1 MPDIENPQTYG
12 EWFWNTSVQAS
23 VFEQEQYEKELTPIS
38 SGVIDALNIKEFLPA
53 SLTSLFSSL
62 QSPPAPAL
70 APILGRFVSE
80 VADGVVGNTLN
91 HALMDF
97 NYKMAEWFSDL
108 RIDFPT
114 ASTLLMRKKI
124 NDELFN
130 ARAKSSGYKEVES
143 AAAYDALR
151 PYPDIPSIIQWARY
165 NGYYDNIRET
175 VWKKFDVAVDDF
187 DLWEW
192 LSYIKLSTEQ
202 VQQLF
207 RRGDITEIE
216 LTKEL
221 GQIGWEQAD
230 RNYIKDLAYEVPNP
244 MLLMQ
249 GNLFLQ
255 TPNDELKADIQKAGI
270 HPNYVDKYYNGIL
283 TKPSSQDI
291 IAYELRRDTQLL
303 NLTNELS
310 KIGIHPNYHNMYKE
324 LAYPIPPVQDI
335 ITMAVREAF
344 TPEIANRFGQYEG
357 LPAPYV
363 EWAQKKG
370 LTQEWA
376 ERYWAAHWSLPSV
389 QQGFEMLHR
398 GIIDRDTLE
407 LLMRALD
414 IMPFWRDKLIQMSYR
429 PLTRVDVR
437 RMYQV
442 GTLDEQGVKKA
453 YQDVGYSDANSDLMT
468 DFTLKYVRN
477 SLSRFSSTDVINAYK
492 SRFLDE
498 GQASNILRE
507 LGIKEVEIRNIIKTA
522 TYKRDWQYKKERIDA
537 IENLY
542 KKGRMDEGRTR
553 NELSKLGLQSDHIT
567 TLIEQWVL
575 KAEEERI
582 ATWTTAQTLGFLKK
596 GLINTERA
604 AQELN
609 LLGYST
615 ERIQIYIRSTQ
626 V

>member
-1 MPDIENPQTYG
+1 MPDIENPQTYA
-12 EWFWNTSVQAS
+12 EWYWNTSVEAR
-23 VFEQEQYEKELTPIS
+23 VAEQERYEKELAPLTN
-38 SGVIDALNIKEFLPA
+38 GVIDGLNIKEFLPA
-53 SLTSLFSSL
+53 SLQTFLTNL

-70 APILGRFVSE
+70 AGVLSGFME
-80 VADGVVGNTLN
+80 GVAQNISGNALN

-97 NYKMAEWFSDL
+97 NYKMAEWFGDL

-114 ASTLLMRKKI
+114 ATTLLMRKKI
-124 NDELFN
+124 NEDLFN
-130 ARAKSSGYKEVES
+130 ARAKSAGYKEAES
-143 AAAYDALR
+143 AAAYDSLR

-207 RRGDITEIE
+207 IRGKITDIE

-221 GQIGWEQAD
+221 GQIGWEQTD
-230 RNYIKDLAYEVPNP
+230 RNYIKDLAYEIPNP

-249 GNLFLQ
+249 GDLFLQ
-255 TPNDELKADIQKAGI
+255 TTTDELKGDIQKAGI
-270 HPNYVDKYYNGIL
+270 HPDYINKYYNGIL

-291 IAYELRRDTQLL
+291 IAYELRRDT
-303 NLTNELS
+303 NLQNLSNELS
-310 KIGIHPNYHNMYKE
+310 KIGIHPSYHNLYKE

-357 LPAPYV
+357 LPPAYV
-363 EWAQKKG
+363 EYAQKKG
-370 LTQEWA
+370 LTKEWA

-398 GIIDRDTLE
+398 NIIDRDTLE

-442 GTLDEQGVKKA
+442 GTLDEQGVNKA
-453 YQDVGYSDANSDLMT
+453 YRDVGYSDANADLMT
-468 DFTLKYVRN
+468 DFTIKYVRN
-477 SLSRFSSTDVINAYK
+477 SLSRFSSTDVINAFK

>member
-1 MPDIENPQTYG
+1 MPDIENPQTYA
-12 EWFWNTSVQAS
+12 EWYWNVSVEAKIT
-23 VFEQEQYEKELTPIS
+23 EQERYEKELTPITS
-38 SGVIDALNIKEFLPA
+38 SLIDDLNIKEFLPPA
-53 SLTSLFSSL
+53 LLSLFTSL
-62 QSPPAPAL
+62 QAPKAPAL
-70 APILGRFVSE
+70 AKIMSGFAEGMAQNVSGK
-80 VADGVVGNTLN
+80 ALD

-97 NYKMAEWFSDL
+97 NYKMAEWFGDL

-124 NDELFN
+124 TDDLFN
-130 ARAKSSGYKEVES
+130 ARAKSAGYKEAES

-151 PYPDIPSIIQWARY
+151 PYPEVLDLIQWARY
-165 NGYYDNIRET
+165 NGYYDNVKET
-175 VWKKFDVAVDDF
+175 VWKKFDLAVDDF
-187 DLWEW
+187 DLWNW
-192 LSYIKLSTEQ
+192 LSWLKLSTEQ
-202 VQQLF
+202 AQQLF
-207 RRGDITEIE
+207 VRGRLSEIE

-221 GQIGWEQAD
+221 GQLGWQTPD
-230 RNYIKDLAYEVPNP
+230 REHIQDLAYEIPNP

-249 GNLFLQ
+249 GNLVMQSPF
-255 TPNDELKADIQKAGI
+255 DAIKRDIQQAGI
-270 HPNYVDKYYNGIL
+270 HPNYIDKYYNGIL

-291 IAYELRRDTQLL
+291 IAYELRRDTNLL
-303 NLTNELS
+303 NLSNELS
-310 KIGIHPNYHNMYKE
+310 KIGIHPNYHNLYKE

-363 EWAQKKG
+363 EWVQKKG

-453 YQDVGYSDANSDLMT
+453 YKDVGYSEANSDLMT

-498 GQASNILRE
+498 GQARNILRD
-507 LGIKEVEIRNIIKTA
+507 LGIKEVEINNIIKTA
-522 TYKRDWQYKKERIDA
+522 TYKREWQYKKEQTDA

-553 NELSKLGLQSDHIT
+553 GELSKLGYPSDHIT
-567 TLIEQWVL
+567 TLLNQWLL
-575 KAEEERI
+575 KSEEERV

-596 GLINTERA
+596 QLISRERA
-604 AQELN
+604 GQELQ
-609 LLGYST
+609 LLGYSA
-615 ERIQIYIRSTQ
+615 ERIEVYLRSTE